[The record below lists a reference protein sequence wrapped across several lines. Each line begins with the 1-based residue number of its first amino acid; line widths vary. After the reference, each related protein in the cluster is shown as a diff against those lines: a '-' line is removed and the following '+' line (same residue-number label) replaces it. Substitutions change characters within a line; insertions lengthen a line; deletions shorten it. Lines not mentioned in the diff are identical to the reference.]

1 MCQNINILS
10 QTLILVYV
18 TIPAKSRVSLEVL
31 KTPAALSHYSIKEV
45 VVRRFI
51 PARMRD

>member
-1 MCQNINILS
+1 MLGYG

-18 TIPAKSRVSLEVL
+18 TIPACSLEG
-31 KTPAALSHYSIKEV
+31 KGEGWFCGGDPEDWARYSVREV